1 MIQQH
6 DNPGEGHKTTKKR
19 INKTNFN
26 KRNTNTKNAFQRQRQ
41 FEKEKPQYDSMAILD
56 KCERYRY
63 SVFNICRI

>member
-1 MIQQH
+1 MQPELDSSGRIDQNNMITLVMAI
-6 DNPGEGHKTTKKR
+6 NNKKR

-56 KCERYRY
+56 KC
-63 SVFNICRI
+63 